1 MAQQKI
7 SYTVR
12 DFAAIRQELINYT
25 KTYYPDLIDNFNDA
39 SVFSVFLDL
48 NAAVADNLHYHIDRS
63 IQETVLQYAQQRS
76 SVYNIARTYGL
87 KIPGQRPS
95 VALVDFSITVPA
107 FGDKED
113 ERYLG
118 ILRRGSQVN
127 GSGQVFETV
136 YDVNFAS
143 PFNNE
148 GFPNRL
154 KIPNFDSNG
163 NLLNYTITKRET
175 VVNGITK
182 VFKRVITPNDVRPFF
197 EFFLPEKNVLG
208 VTAII
213 QREGTAYSN
222 VPTAQEFLSP
232 NGRWYEVPALA
243 ESRVFIPD
251 PSKPSDDPAIKVG
264 TYIET
269 QDRFITEYTPEGF
282 LKITFGG
289 GTNTAEDQLRQFTT
303 LDVPLKIQRYQN
315 NSMSLGNTPQAN
327 TTMFIQYRIGGGIA
341 TNLGVNVINQIGA
354 VDFSIVGPSDI
365 INNQVINSLSCNNVT
380 ASIGGAGYPSTEEV
394 RNYVTFNF
402 AAQNRA
408 VTISDYEAVIRNMP
422 GEFGAPAKVAIT
434 ENNNKINVQ
443 ILSYDSTGNLT
454 SDVSQTLKYNIAEY
468 LSNYRMIN
476 DYVKVGSAQVID
488 LGLDIS
494 VVLDSSQNQGV
505 VISNIIDRTTTF
517 FSSAV
522 RGLGQ
527 NILLSELN
535 RLIQEENGVVSV
547 TDISVFG
554 KVGGQYSS
562 AETSMPYSNNLTKQ
576 ISLTDNTIFAQPN
589 QIYQIR
595 FPSKDIV
602 VRVKNYQTTNFSWWF
617 ILLNQWLSFEK

>member
-1 MAQQKI
+1 MAQRKI

-12 DFAAIRQELINYT
+12 DFQAIRQELINYT
-25 KTYYPDLIDNFNDA
+25 RTYYPELIDNFNDA

-76 SVYNIARTYGL
+76 SIYNIARTYGL

-95 VALVDFSITVPA
+95 IALVDFSITVPA

-118 ILRRGSQVN
+118 TLRRGSQVS
-127 GSGQVFETV
+127 GSGQIFENL

-143 PFNNE
+143 PFNAD

-154 KIPNFDSNG
+154 KIPNFDAQG
-163 NLLNYTITKRET
+163 NLINYTITKRET

-208 VTAII
+208 VSSII
-213 QREGTAYSN
+213 QRDGTAYSN
-222 VPTAQEFLSP
+222 VPTAQEFMSVQ
-232 NGRWYEVPALA
+232 GRWYEVPALA
-243 ESRVFIPD
+243 DDRVFIAD

-264 TYIET
+264 TYIQT
-269 QDRFITEYTPEGF
+269 QNRFITEFTPEGF

-289 GTNTAEDQLRQFTT
+289 GTNTAEDQLREFTA

-315 NSMSLGNTPQAN
+315 NSMSLGSAPTAN
-327 TTMFIQYRIGGGIA
+327 TTIFIQYRIGGGQA
-341 TNLGVNVINQIGA
+341 TNLGVNTITQIGA
-354 VDFSIVGPSDI
+354 VDFFVNGPSDI
-365 INNQVINSLSCNNVT
+365 LNTSVINSLTCNNVT
-380 ASIGGAGYPSTEEV
+380 AAIGGAGYPSTEEV

-402 AAQNRA
+402 TAQNRA
-408 VTISDYEAVIRNMP
+408 VTVHDYEAIIRNMP
-422 GEFGAPAKVAIT
+422 GEFGAPAKVSIT

-443 ILSYDSTGNLT
+443 ILSYDASGNLT
-454 SDVSQTLKYNIAEY
+454 SEVSQTLKKNLAEY

-476 DYVKVGSAQVID
+476 DYVTIGSAEVID
-488 LGLDIS
+488 LGVDVS
-494 VVLDSSQNQGV
+494 VVLDATQNQGV
-505 VISNIIDRTTTF
+505 VISSIIDRVTTF
-517 FSSAV
+517 FSPAV
-522 RGLGQ
+522 RGLGE
-527 NILLSELN
+527 NIVLAELN
-535 RLIQEENGVVSV
+535 RIIQDENGVLSV
-547 TDISVFG
+547 TDISIFN

-562 AETSMPYSNNLTKQ
+562 AQTSMPYSDDATKK
-576 ISLTDNTIFAQPN
+576 IGLVDNTIFAQPN

-595 FPSKDIV
+595 FPAKDIV
-602 VRVKNYQTTNFSWWF
+602 VRVKNYQTTNFS
-617 ILLNQWLSFEK
+617 

>member
-1 MAQQKI
+1 MAQRKI

-12 DFAAIRQELINYT
+12 DFQAIRQELINYT
-25 KTYYPDLIDNFNDA
+25 RTYYPELIDNFNDA

-76 SVYNIARTYGL
+76 SIYNIARTYGL

-95 VALVDFSITVPA
+95 IALVDFSITVPA

-118 ILRRGSQVN
+118 TLRRGSQVS
-127 GSGQVFETV
+127 GSGQIFENL

-143 PFNNE
+143 PFNAD

-154 KIPNFDSNG
+154 KIPNFDAQG
-163 NLLNYTITKRET
+163 NLINYTITKRET

-208 VTAII
+208 VSSII
-213 QREGTAYSN
+213 QRDGTAYSN
-222 VPTAQEFLSP
+222 VPTAQEFMGVQ
-232 NGRWYEVPALA
+232 GRWYEVPALA
-243 ESRVFIPD
+243 DDRVFIAD

-264 TYIET
+264 TYIQT
-269 QDRFITEYTPEGF
+269 QNRFITEFTPEGF

-289 GTNTAEDQLRQFTT
+289 GTNTAEDQLREFTA

-315 NSMSLGNTPQAN
+315 NSMSLGSAPTAN
-327 TTMFIQYRIGGGIA
+327 TTIFIQYRIGGGQA
-341 TNLGVNVINQIGA
+341 TNLGVNTITQIGA
-354 VDFSIVGPSDI
+354 VDFFVNGPSDI
-365 INNQVINSLSCNNVT
+365 LNTSVINSLTCNNVT
-380 ASIGGAGYPSTEEV
+380 AAIGGAGYPSTEEV

-402 AAQNRA
+402 TAQNRA
-408 VTISDYEAVIRNMP
+408 VTVHDYEAIIRNMP
-422 GEFGAPAKVAIT
+422 GEFGAPAKVSIT

-443 ILSYDSTGNLT
+443 ILSYDASGNLT
-454 SDVSQTLKYNIAEY
+454 SEVSQTLKKNLAEY

-476 DYVKVGSAQVID
+476 DYVTIGSAEVID
-488 LGLDIS
+488 LGVDVS
-494 VVLDSSQNQGV
+494 VVLDATQNQGV
-505 VISNIIDRTTTF
+505 VISSIIDRVTTF
-517 FSSAV
+517 FSPAV
-522 RGLGQ
+522 RGLGE
-527 NILLSELN
+527 NIVLAELN
-535 RLIQEENGVVSV
+535 RIIQDENGVLSV
-547 TDISVFG
+547 TDISIFN

-562 AETSMPYSNNLTKQ
+562 AQTSMPYSDDATKK
-576 ISLTDNTIFAQPN
+576 ISLVDNTIFAQPN

-595 FPSKDIV
+595 FPAKDIV
-602 VRVKNYQTTNFSWWF
+602 VRVKNYQTTNFS
-617 ILLNQWLSFEK
+617 

>member
-1 MAQQKI
+1 MAQRKI

-12 DFAAIRQELINYT
+12 DFQAIRQELINYT
-25 KTYYPDLIDNFNDA
+25 RTYYPELIDNFNDA

-76 SVYNIARTYGL
+76 SIYNIARTYGL

-95 VALVDFSITVPA
+95 IALVDFSITVPA

-127 GSGQVFETV
+127 GAGQVFETI

-143 PFNNE
+143 PFNQD

-154 KIPNFDSNG
+154 KIPNFDQNG
-163 NLLNYTITKRET
+163 NLVNYTITKRET

-208 VTAII
+208 VTSII

-243 ESRVFIPD
+243 EDRVFIAD

-264 TYIET
+264 TYIQT

-282 LKITFGG
+282 IKLTFGG

-327 TTMFIQYRIGGGIA
+327 TTMFIQYRIGGGLA
-341 TNLGVNVINQIGA
+341 TNLGVNTITQIGA
-354 VDFSIVGPSDI
+354 VDFSVVGPSDI
-365 INNQVINSLSCNNVT
+365 LNNQVINSLTCNNVT
-380 ASIGGAGYPSTEEV
+380 AAIGGAGYPSTEEV

-408 VTISDYEAVIRNMP
+408 VTIHDYEAIIRNMP
-422 GEFGAPAKVAIT
+422 GEFGAPAKVSIT

-443 ILSYDSTGNLT
+443 VLSYDASGNLT
-454 SDVSQTLKYNIAEY
+454 SDVSQTLKQNLAEY

-476 DYVKVGSAQVID
+476 DYVTIGSAEAID
-488 LGLDIS
+488 LGVEVS
-494 VVLDSSQNQGV
+494 VVLDSTQNSGV
-505 VISNIIDRTTTF
+505 VISNVIDRVTTF
-517 FSSAV
+517 FSPAV
-522 RGLGQ
+522 RGLGE
-527 NILLSELN
+527 NILLSELS
-535 RLIQEENGVVSV
+535 RIIQAENGVVSL
-547 TDISVFG
+547 TDISIFG

-562 AETSMPYSNNLTKQ
+562 AQTSMPYSDEATKK
-576 ISLTDNTIFAQPN
+576 ISLTDNTIFAEPS

-602 VRVKNYQTTNFSWWF
+602 VRVKNYQTTTFS
-617 ILLNQWLSFEK
+617 

>member
-1 MAQQKI
+1 MAQRKI

-12 DFAAIRQELINYT
+12 DFQAIRQELINYT
-25 KTYYPDLIDNFNDA
+25 RTYYPELIDNFNDA

-76 SVYNIARTYGL
+76 SIYNIARTYGL

-127 GSGQVFETV
+127 GAGQVFETI
-136 YDVNFAS
+136 YDINFAS
-143 PFNNE
+143 PFNQD

-154 KIPNFDSNG
+154 KIPNFDANN
-163 NLLNYTITKRET
+163 NLVNYTITKRET

-208 VTAII
+208 VTSII

-222 VPTAQEFLSP
+222 VPTAQEFLNP
-232 NGRWYEVPALA
+232 VGRWYEVPALA
-243 ESRVFIPD
+243 EDRVFIAD

-264 TYIET
+264 TYIQT

-282 LKITFGG
+282 MKITFGG

-327 TTMFIQYRIGGGIA
+327 TTMFIQYRIGGGLA
-341 TNLGVNVINQIGA
+341 TNLGVNTITQIGA
-354 VDFSIVGPSDI
+354 VDFSVVGPSDT
-365 INNQVINSLSCNNVT
+365 INNQVINSLTCNNVT
-380 ASIGGAGYPSTEEV
+380 AAIGGAGYPSTEEV

-408 VTISDYEAVIRNMP
+408 VTIHDYEAIIRNMP
-422 GEFGAPAKVAIT
+422 GEFGAPAKVSIT

-443 ILSYDSTGNLT
+443 ILSYDASGTLT
-454 SDVSQTLKYNIAEY
+454 SDVSQTLKQNLAEY

-476 DYVKVGSAQVID
+476 DYVTIGSAQVID
-488 LGLDIS
+488 LGVEVS
-494 VVLDSSQNQGV
+494 VVLDSTQNSGV
-505 VISNIIDRTTTF
+505 VISNIIDRVTTF
-517 FSSAV
+517 FSPGV
-522 RGLGQ
+522 RGLGE
-527 NILLSELN
+527 NIVLSELS
-535 RLIQEENGVVSV
+535 RLIQAENGVVSL
-547 TDISVFG
+547 TDLSIYG

-562 AETSMPYSNNLTKQ
+562 AQTSMPYSDAATKK
-576 ISLTDNTIFAQPN
+576 ISLTDNTIFAEPS

-602 VRVKNYQTTNFSWWF
+602 VRVKNYQTTTFSWWF
-617 ILLNQWLSFEK
+617 ILQYPFLLFRK